1 LNRSALTILAVL
13 VSLQALAHQ
22 TGSDETRELRKER
35 DRLQAR
41 KAELESEL
49 SNLEQALAQL
59 EARLQK
65 EGTSPAASEDEA
77 IRAPIQ
83 VDNTPVFDQPYV
95 LGRVVARLR
104 KGTEVHV
111 VAKPGLWQI
120 VAGKKGEIH
129 GYVKET
135 ALGATSM
142 EELRRMSSSRAQ
154 TTPGNTKGTKSTSPL
169 SGVAGSS
176 SPRKATQCV
185 GLTKNGTQC
194 ERMTTDPSGY
204 CDQHK

>member
-65 EGTSPAASEDEA
+65 EGTSPASEDEA